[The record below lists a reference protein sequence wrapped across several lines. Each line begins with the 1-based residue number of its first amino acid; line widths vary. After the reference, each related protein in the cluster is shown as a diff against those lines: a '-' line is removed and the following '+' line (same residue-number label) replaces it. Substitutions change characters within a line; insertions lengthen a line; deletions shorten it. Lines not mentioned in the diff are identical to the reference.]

1 MIPLVDL
8 KAQYETIK
16 PEIDAAIA
24 EVMES
29 CQFILGP
36 KVEAFEAD
44 FAAYCQARFA
54 FGVNS
59 GTSALHLALL
69 AAGAGRGDEVI
80 TVGYTFVATVA
91 GILYTEAKPV
101 LVDIDPLTC
110 NIDPEKIEAA
120 ITPRTK
126 VIMPVHLY
134 GTCAD
139 MDPILDIARRH
150 NLIVVEDAAQAQ
162 GAEYK
167 GRRAGSMGDLAC
179 FSFYPGKNLG
189 AYGEA
194 GAVVTNNEKYVE
206 IIKQLRDQGQSAKY
220 LHERVGYNYR
230 MEAIQGAV
238 LGVKL
243 KHLDDWNAARRRH
256 AEVYRR
262 ELSSE
267 TPAATGGRLTGPGVE
282 GSRADVNV
290 RLLYVSADYTPVYH
304 IFPLFTEQRDELREH
319 LQANGISSG
328 IHYPIPVHFQ
338 RGFSN
343 LGYGEGD
350 LPETERVCREV
361 LSLPMYP
368 ELATETVTQIAG
380 AVRQFFR
387 QAVAVHP

>member
-8 KAQYETIK
+8 KAQYDSLK
-16 PEIDAAIA
+16 SEIDGAISA
-24 EVMES
+24 VVES
-29 CQFILGP
+29 SQFILGP
-36 KVEAFEAD
+36 RVEAFEAD
-44 FAAYCQARFA
+44 FAVYCQSRFV

-69 AAGAGRGDEVI
+69 AAGVAPGDEVI
-80 TVGYTFVATVA
+80 TVSYTFVATVA
-91 GILYTEAKPV
+91 GILYTGATPIF
-101 LVDIDPLTC
+101 VDIDPLTC
-110 NIDPEKIEAA
+110 NIDPAKIEAA

-139 MDPILDIARRH
+139 MDQILDIACRH
-150 NLIVVEDAAQAQ
+150 NLIVIEDAAQAV

-167 GRRAGSMGDLAC
+167 GRRAGSLGDLAC

-194 GAVVTNNEKYVE
+194 GAVVTSNEKYIDVL
-206 IIKQLRDQGQSAKY
+206 KQLRDQGQSAKY

-243 KHLDDWNAARRRH
+243 KHLDEWTTARRQH
-256 AEVYRR
+256 AKLYAG
-262 ELSSE
+262 ELADSGLRLLAE
-267 TPAATGGRLTGPGVE
+267 PAACK
-282 GSRADVNV
+282 S
-290 RLLYVSADYTPVYH
+290 VYH

-328 IHYPIPVHFQ
+328 IHYPIPVHRQ

-343 LGYGEGD
+343 LGYKEGD
-350 LPETERVCREV
+350 LPQTERVCREV

-368 ELATETVTQIAG
+368 ELASETVLQIA
-380 AVRQFFR
+380 ASVRQFCR
-387 QAVAVHP
+387 QSVAAYR

>member
-8 KAQYETIK
+8 KAQYESIK
-16 PEIDAAIA
+16 GEIDTAIA
-24 EVMES
+24 EVLDTT
-29 CQFILGP
+29 QFILGP

-44 FAAYCQARFA
+44 FADYCQSRFA

-69 AAGAGRGDEVI
+69 AAGVGAGDEVI
-80 TVGYTFVATVA
+80 TVSYTFVATVA
-91 GILYTEAKPV
+91 GILYTGARPV
-101 LVDIDPLTC
+101 FVDIDPLTC
-110 NIDPEKIEAA
+110 NIDPAKIEAE

-134 GTCAD
+134 GTCAE

-150 NLIVVEDAAQAQ
+150 NLLVIEDAAQAV
-162 GAEYK
+162 GAEYN

-194 GAVVTNNEKYVE
+194 GAVVTSNEKYVE

-220 LHERVGYNYR
+220 LHERVGYNFR

-243 KHLDDWNAARRRH
+243 KHLDDWTSARRRH
-256 AEVYRR
+256 AKGYSEA
-262 ELSSE
+262 LSDS
-267 TPAATGGRLTGPGVE
+267 G
-282 GSRADVNV
+282 V
-290 RLLYVSADYTPVYH
+290 RLLEEPAACKSVYH
-304 IFPLFTEQRDELREH
+304 IFPLFTPQRDELRAH
-319 LQANGISSG
+319 LDANGISSG
-328 IHYPIPVHFQ
+328 IHYPIPVHQQ

-343 LGYGEGD
+343 LGFNEGD
-350 LPETERVCREV
+350 LPQTEGVCREV
-361 LSLPMYP
+361 MSLPMYP
-368 ELATETVTQIAG
+368 ELTDETVQRIADS
-380 AVRQFFR
+380 VRQFCR